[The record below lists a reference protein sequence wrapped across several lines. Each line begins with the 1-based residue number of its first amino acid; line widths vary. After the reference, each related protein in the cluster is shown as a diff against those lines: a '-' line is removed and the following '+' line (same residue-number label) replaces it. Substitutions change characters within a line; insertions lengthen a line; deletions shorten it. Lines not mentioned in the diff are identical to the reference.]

1 MRKITAFFIFLAF
14 VKSVYAYQGFGWDID
29 PETAKKV
36 VAQVGDKKITEMEVQ
51 RYMKVLLPMNYYH
64 RTLTDE
70 KKKEIRKKAID
81 YLINREL
88 LYYEAKKKGIKI
100 SEKQIDKLMEELEKR
115 YKSKKNLE
123 KLLKQTGLSLEQFRE
138 ELRKR
143 LAIDKLLKDHV
154 SVKITD
160 KELKE
165 YYEKNKYKFKEPEA
179 LKIRYIY
186 IKVDPSKP
194 KGRQIARERA
204 EKAYKE
210 IKEGKDFG
218 DVAYRY
224 SDDLSRIKGGE
235 LGFVHKGRFEKP
247 VEDVIYKLKV
257 GEVSPLIETELGF
270 HIVKIEAKR
279 ESRVVPFEK
288 IKEKLKKELT
298 EKYQKEKYEA
308 LLEDAKKELKVVIFD
323 K

>member
-1 MRKITAFFIFLAF
+1 MRKIIYLLICLFVTAN
-14 VKSVYAYQGFGWDID
+14 AYQGFSWKID
-29 PETAKKV
+29 PKLKKKV
-36 VAQVGDKKITEMEVQ
+36 VAVVGDTKITEMDVQ

-70 KKKEIRKKAID
+70 KLKKIRKKALD
-81 YLINREL
+81 ALINREL

-100 SEKQIDKLMEELEKR
+100 KDKQVDDLIDQLVKK
-115 YKSKKNLE
+115 YKSKEKLE
-123 KLLKQTGLSLEQFRE
+123 KLIKQTGITLKQFRL
-138 ELRKR
+138 ELKKR
-143 LAIDKLLKDHV
+143 LAIDKLLSKYV
-154 SVKITD
+154 TVKITEKD
-160 KELKE
+160 LKE
-165 YYEKNKYKFKEPEA
+165 YYEKNKYKFKEPPS

-210 IKEGKDFG
+210 LKEGKDFA

-235 LGFVHKGRFEKP
+235 LGFVHRGRFEKV
-247 VEDVIYKLKV
+247 VEDVIYKLKP
-257 GEVSPLIETELGF
+257 GQISKIIETELGF
-270 HIVKIEAKR
+270 HIVKVEDKR
-279 ESRVVPFEK
+279 PERIIPFEK
-288 IKEKLKKELT
+288 IKKKLKKELE
-298 EKYQKEKYEA
+298 EKYRKEKFEQ
-308 LLEDAKKELKVVIFD
+308 LLKDARKDLKVVVYNS